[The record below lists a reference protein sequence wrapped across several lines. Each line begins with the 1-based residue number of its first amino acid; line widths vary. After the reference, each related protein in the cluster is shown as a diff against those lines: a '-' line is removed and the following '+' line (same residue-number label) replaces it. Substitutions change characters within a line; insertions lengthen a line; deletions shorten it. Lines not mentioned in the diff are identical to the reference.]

1 MMSANRVDERIRR
14 VIVEHLGVEENQVTD
29 DASFADDLGA
39 DSLDA
44 LDLLMA
50 VNEEFGTRIPAEKL
64 PEIHTVKQM
73 VEAVEAAI
81 A

>member
-1 MMSANRVDERIRR
+1 MSTEDIDAKLMK
-14 VIVEHLGVEENQVTD
+14 VISEHLGVDENDVIPS
-29 DASFADDLGA
+29 ANFADDLGA

-50 VNEEFGTRIPAEKL
+50 VNEEFGTRIPAEDL
-64 PEIHTVKQM
+64 AEIHTVRDM
-73 VEAVEAAI
+73 VEKVKAA